1 MLRAKLRA
9 VFRLQIWK
17 IQRVQPEAS
26 TGDPL
31 ASFLLGLPTAAQRR
45 SGLEREHG
53 GKIMGGC
60 LQDQIKLTPKL
71 TLGVRRRYSSEHALT
86 NAILSGWQVNT
97 IMSLSSGTPYT
108 LSVSGDIA
116 NVGNTFV
123 QPNLVGNPVPQQRSA
138 KEWINPSAFVTPPR
152 YTFGTFGRNALRT
165 NWYRDVDFSIFK
177 NFQLHERTSLEFRA
191 EAFNLTNT
199 AVFGAPGTTLG
210 TPTFGV
216 VSATANKPRQLQFAL
231 KFKF

>member
-1 MLRAKLRA
+1 
-9 VFRLQIWK
+9 
-17 IQRVQPEAS
+17 
-26 TGDPL
+26 
-31 ASFLLGLPTAAQRR
+31 
-45 SGLEREHG
+45 
-53 GKIMGGC
+53 
-60 LQDQIKLTPKL
+60 
-71 TLGVRRRYSSEHALT
+71 
-86 NAILSGWQVNT
+86 
-97 IMSLSSGTPYT
+97 MSLSSGTPYT

-123 QPNLVGNPVPQQRSA
+123 QPNLVGNPVPQQRGA
-138 KEWINPSAFVTPPR
+138 KKWINPSAFV
-152 YTFGTFGRNALRT
+152 NALRT